1 MKFRT
6 DFVTN
11 SSSSSFVCEICG
23 ATESGYDMCLSE
35 ADMCRCVNDHIFCK
49 DHELDRPS
57 REEMI
62 KYVVEKYPD
71 ETSEENLAKL
81 SDDKIYYEWYT
92 ERGYYELPEALCP
105 ICQFIEY
112 TEKDLADY
120 LLKENKIPRA
130 TVFAEIKKYNKRRK
144 KLYDSEYITYVCKE
158 KDINTA
164 EITAKWKDRFGTY
177 ENFKRYI
184 NS

>member
-62 KYVVEKYPD
+62 KYVVKKYPD
-71 ETSEENLAKL
+71 ETSEEILSNL
-81 SDDKIYYEWYT
+81 STDRIYTEWYT
-92 ERGYYELPEALCP
+92 EGEYYELPEELCP

-112 TEKDLADY
+112 SEEDLANY
-120 LLKENKIPRA
+120 LLKEYGIPRE
-130 TVFAEIKKYNKRRK
+130 TVFAEIKKYNKRRR

-158 KDINTA
+158 KDISTS
-164 EITAKWKDRFGTY
+164 EIISKWKDRFGTY
-177 ENFKRYI
+177 ENFEKYI
-184 NS
+184 RN